1 MDLTD
6 PANIASSLFILLL
19 SVMAFYFP
27 VKIYW
32 NLSKYKEAALGLI
45 FTNLDK
51 SITAFKIFAIAVL
64 VFSIGRSVDLFN
76 LIPSSPAIDNVTT
89 ILYLLTDLLLIY
101 AFYKLSVITRIDKGM
116 NMESNLNK

>member
-6 PANIASSLFILLL
+6 TVNIASSLFILLL
-19 SVMAFYFP
+19 LVMAFYFP

-32 NLSKYKEAALGLI
+32 NLLKYKEAALGLI

-76 LIPSSPAIDNVTT
+76 LIPSSPTIDNVAT

>member
-6 PANIASSLFILLL
+6 PTYIASSLFILLL
-19 SVMAFYFP
+19 LVMAFYFP

-32 NLSKYKEAALGLI
+32 NLLKYKEAALGLI

-76 LIPSSPAIDNVTT
+76 LIPSSPAIDNVAT
-89 ILYLLTDLLLIY
+89 ILYLITDLLLIY
-101 AFYKLSVITRIDKGM
+101 AFYKLSVITRIDKNGLT
-116 NMESNLNK
+116 NF